1 MNRPPWPVISAQILH
16 APRGARAGL
25 ARVLAK
31 WPESK
36 LWSWSW
42 DRDSCQGSMQDRARS
57 SLSQPTRK
65 SLGSKKNR
73 SQSIKGRTK
82 ARVWGPRAESRSG
95 TSTGRGRGG
104 VLGHALQDH
113 SGLALCLWAW
123 AGWAGVKGQWQG
135 RLPQPLGIFPA
146 QLLFCKPN

>member
-1 MNRPPWPVISAQILH
+1 MGPGLAWPECWPSDQSAGQVARVQVVELELGQGLLPKAACKTEPGAACH
-16 APRGARAGL
+16 SPLGRAWVPRKTEARAPRVEPRPGCGSQEL
-25 ARVLAK
+25 KVGQEPVL
-31 WPESK
+31 
-36 LWSWSW
+36 
-42 DRDSCQGSMQDRARS
+42 
-57 SLSQPTRK
+57 
-65 SLGSKKNR
+65 
-73 SQSIKGRTK
+73 
-82 ARVWGPRAESRSG
+82 
-95 TSTGRGRGG
+95 GRGRGG